1 MCRLNHLLHIFII
14 DKWQELI
21 DQLLKILLVLEND
34 FLYHLIPVFEGQDKQ
49 AEQQEEVLLDLLL
62 HLVVERRDLHHDVL
76 EVVLVVDE
84 VPGKLVVTDVLVV
97 LVPADERLQVL
108 PLLEVILYAFLQG
121 GVKDLVLD
129 LKTVPFEVVAVL
141 LPHLIE
147 H

>member
-1 MCRLNHLLHIFII
+1 MLHIFII

-129 LKTVPFEVVAVL
+129 LKTVTFEVVAVL